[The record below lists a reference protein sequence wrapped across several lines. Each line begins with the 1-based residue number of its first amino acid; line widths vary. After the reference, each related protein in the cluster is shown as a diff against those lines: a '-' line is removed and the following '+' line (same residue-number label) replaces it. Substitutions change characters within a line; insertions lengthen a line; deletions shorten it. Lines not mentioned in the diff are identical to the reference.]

1 MMMKKGMK
9 MMTNREMKVVLRM
22 TQVKKIAVTM
32 KIWRRVRALVRET
45 IIIIKTL
52 IIRVICILGVQAI
65 VIIIVLLDKIP
76 NRDQAI
82 RKRMNFGNTDT
93 SR

>member
-1 MMMKKGMK
+1 
-9 MMTNREMKVVLRM
+9 MTNREMKVVLRM

>member
-1 MMMKKGMK
+1 MK